1 MLKRTLLTLGMAAMP
16 VVVAV
21 PAASAATTT
30 TRTTSTSCPGGHFP
44 QDLVGGRPAGVKVGM
59 SGMALWQDH
68 FGWHIRVSEAG
79 LDKAV
84 ITGRIYTDGN
94 VTSLKRFSERGDVKL
109 SGPHRVVYRFTN
121 YGGVDGLDFVL
132 PCSSY
137 VKFAVSF
144 DHVALPT
151 SHIVIGQG
159 RHHPASNP
167 FRIAKASAL

>member
-1 MLKRTLLTLGMAAMP
+1 MIKRAIVALCMAAAPLM
-16 VVVAV
+16 VAA
-21 PAASAATTT
+21 PAANAATT
-30 TRTTSTSCPGGHFP
+30 TTSTSCPSGHFP

-59 SGMALWQDH
+59 SGMAVWQDH

-94 VTSLKRFSERGDVKL
+94 VKSLKRFTERGDVKL

-132 PCSSY
+132 PCSSS
-137 VKFAVSF
+137 VSFAVSF

-151 SHIVIGQG
+151 SHIVIGHDRQ
-159 RHHPASNP
+159 HPASNP
-167 FRIAKASAL
+167 FTIAKASAV